1 MVQYLP
7 KADETSFGVSVTGK
21 YNLSNGD
28 DIRFTFNTGK
38 GLGRYSAL
46 NAVNGAVLTE
56 SGDLEAIDSTGY
68 GVAYRHKWSEKA
80 RSSIMFS
87 AFEADN
93 DVSLTGL
100 ATTESTYSTRVNY
113 LYSPTKALTVGAEY
127 AFAKREIE
135 AGLEGDMNRFQVS
148 AKYAF

>member
-1 MVQYLP
+1 MC
-7 KADETSFGVSVTGK
+7 
-21 YNLSNGD
+21 
-28 DIRFTFNTGK
+28 IRD
-38 GLGRYSAL
+38 R
-46 NAVNGAVLTE
+46 
-56 SGDLEAIDSTGY
+56 
-68 GVAYRHKWSEKA
+68 

-100 ATTESTYSTRVNY
+100 NTTESTYSTRVNY